1 VELTAERAGPYVR
14 ALRAA
19 LDVLAPNEDHV
30 PLSAALDHLAAL
42 DPALSGT
49 VLLPA
54 EVSTRTGMPTYT
66 WLERAAAEAALAARH
81 PDPPDDEITRALALD
96 TMLGERMA
104 ARRAVHRHLR
114 GAELLPA
121 TRLVGAVRRRTAAG
135 AEVGLAYDRFSPD
148 GRWVRVRAEITLP
161 GSSSRALN
169 VDADGGLA
177 IEESLQHLFTRQ
189 FATSAAAL
197 RAQLEDALGCRVG
210 RLARG
215 WIGPFWFPGVELPA
229 GVPPALGEGLLLHA
243 STEIVARDVRRSLH
257 RDPFEPESTDRP
269 PPGFGV
275 FRERRFAAAGR
286 ALHAA
291 RALSP
296 PVSVTPIRP

>member
-1 VELTAERAGPYVR
+1 
-14 ALRAA
+14 
-19 LDVLAPNEDHV
+19 
-30 PLSAALDHLAAL
+30 
-42 DPALSGT
+42 
-49 VLLPA
+49 
-54 EVSTRTGMPTYT
+54 
-66 WLERAAAEAALAARH
+66 
-81 PDPPDDEITRALALD
+81 
-96 TMLGERMA
+96 MA

-121 TRLVGAVRRRTAAG
+121 TRLVGAVRRRTTG
-135 AEVGLAYDRFSPD
+135 GTEVGLAYDRLSPD

-161 GSSSRALN
+161 GSSRALN
-169 VDADGGLA
+169 VDAEGGLA

-189 FATSAAAL
+189 FATTTAAL
-197 RAQLEDALGCRVG
+197 RAHLEDAIGCRVG

-215 WIGPFWFPGVELPA
+215 WLGPFWFPGVELPA
-229 GVPPALGEGLLLHA
+229 GVPAALGEGLLLHA

-257 RDPFEPESTDRP
+257 HDPLEPESHERA

-286 ALHAA
+286 ALDAA

-296 PVSVTPIRP
+296 HVSVTPIRP